1 MPKVVSYFTFSFLL
15 FKFLVTFL
23 LSFVQKLRK
32 MRTHLTLT
40 YFLSPS
46 FSKIIFIAFISF
58 HFAPCF
64 TQDTL
69 HEFKA
74 CGVKNYYNGRALAN
88 IFYPKIG
95 RRPKLDSTIGMNSLE
110 YNFLKI
116 NQSDH
121 RVAIMKEDH
130 FDHFS
135 ALNKIETVSLDYH
148 INDRNISV
156 WYDCPQEDINWENY
170 RFPCGSKQG
179 KQGRTSY
186 VFETS
191 GQIGGCKMKM
201 EVAVMINGSEGGMN
215 KTRPALVV
223 GKARSRWFSFGYKIL
238 YLIQGLEGKK
248 NGMAL
253 LEKDL
258 NSPCPTWSK
267 LTRYLLKINIKGFLH
282 AYIAKL
288 GLKYCKYSKT

>member
-1 MPKVVSYFTFSFLL
+1 MFCLMPKVVSYFTFSFLL

-135 ALNKIETVSLDYH
+135 ALNKID
-148 INDRNISV
+148 
-156 WYDCPQEDINWENY
+156 
-170 RFPCGSKQG
+170 SK
-179 KQGRTSY
+179 
-186 VFETS
+186 S
-191 GQIGGCKMKM
+191 GLPYQ
-201 EVAVMINGSEGGMN
+201 
-215 KTRPALVV
+215 RPKHLCLV
-223 GKARSRWFSFGYKIL
+223 RL
-238 YLIQGLEGKK
+238 
-248 NGMAL
+248 
-253 LEKDL
+253 
-258 NSPCPTWSK
+258 SP
-267 LTRYLLKINIKGFLH
+267 RRH
-282 AYIAKL
+282 KL
-288 GLKYCKYSKT
+288 GELQISLRLKTGKTGENQLCF